1 MSDSNKYTELIA
13 GAHFDKPKF
22 QQLVYELTEPLN
34 EARRRLAC
42 LCTDFDVDYAI
53 GAQLDAVGVR
63 VGIARR
69 LPMKLTDIYFALDDV
84 DGVGF
89 DHGVWQGRYDPADG
103 MVELDDETYRAVIKT
118 KILANKFDG
127 RNESVPEFLST
138 ALGYFGVPAKLFDFQ
153 DQQNMHVVINLTKAE
168 TPPLV
173 WELISRR
180 LIDIVAAGVGM
191 QIVDNVP
198 YFGFDY
204 ETDSVR
210 GFDLGHFFPFEN

>member
-1 MSDSNKYTELIA
+1 MSDANRYTELIA
-13 GAHFDKPKF
+13 GAHFDKPRY
-22 QQLVYELTEPLN
+22 QQFIYELTEPLN
-34 EARRRLAC
+34 EARKRLAVFYKH
-42 LCTDFDVDYAI
+42 FDVDTAV
-53 GAQLDAVGVR
+53 GVQLDAVGVR
-63 VGIARR
+63 VGISRR
-69 LPMKLTDIYFALDDV
+69 LPMKLVGVYFA
-84 DGVGF
+84 
-89 DHGVWQGRYDPADG
+89 
-103 MVELDDETYRAVIKT
+103 LDDETYRAVIKT

-127 RNESVPEFLST
+127 KNESVPEFLNK

-168 TPPLV
+168 TPPIV

-204 ETDSVR
+204 ETASVQ
-210 GFDLGHFFPFEN
+210 GFDSGHFFPFEN